1 MLHDLVKAEY
11 LGGYRIILTFDD
23 GKNGIVDFAQFIDKG
38 GVFGK
43 LKTPEYFK
51 NFKINKEL
59 GVITWDDQ
67 IDIAPEVLYSKATN
81 SPLPEWMEN

>member
-11 LGGYRIILTFDD
+11 LDGYKISLTFDD
-23 GKNGIVDFAQFIDKG
+23 GKNGVVDFIRFIEQG

-43 LKTPEYFK
+43 LKEPDIFK
-51 NFKINKEL
+51 NFKINTEL

-67 IDIAPEVLYSKATN
+67 IDIAPEVLYSIATQT
-81 SPLPEWMEN
+81 PLPDWMEN